1 MKLQTNP
8 GIAHREEVI
17 YDVLSSLVFAL
28 ADVPSA
34 AQIPSPL
41 LQCVFPA
48 LVGVIIDKELIA

>member
-28 ADVPSA
+28 AGGNICKGENSFVPDVY
-34 AQIPSPL
+34 L
-41 LQCVFPA
+41 LVRS
-48 LVGVIIDKELIA
+48 LTSYEISD